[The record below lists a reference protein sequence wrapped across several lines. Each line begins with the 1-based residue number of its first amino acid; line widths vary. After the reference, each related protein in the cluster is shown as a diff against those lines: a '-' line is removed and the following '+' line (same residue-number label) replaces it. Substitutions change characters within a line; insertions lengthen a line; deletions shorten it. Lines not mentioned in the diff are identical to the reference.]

1 MLLEVHLYGIT
12 QMMDGRYYI
21 HLTLLE
27 KEELASQKELINKIL
42 KKIEL
47 EKNNKLL

>member
-21 HLTLLE
+21 PLTLLE
-27 KEELASQKELINKIL
+27 KEELASRKEVINKKL
-42 KKIEL
+42 KKIEV